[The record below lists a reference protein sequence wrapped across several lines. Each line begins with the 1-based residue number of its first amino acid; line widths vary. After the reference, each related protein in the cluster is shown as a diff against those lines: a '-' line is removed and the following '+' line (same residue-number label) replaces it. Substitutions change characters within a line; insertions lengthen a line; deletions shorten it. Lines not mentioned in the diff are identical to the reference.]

1 MGQTDKVRQTTT
13 RSKTQT
19 MTGIALFS
27 ALALVLN
34 LTHVQVPAPYL
45 PFLIYE
51 IWEIPIVACL
61 LIFGLSASLIASLI
75 NSLVLILVNPG
86 ALAAG
91 PLYNLIA
98 VAVTLFA
105 ISLGH
110 RISSGMKVSLPVEI
124 ALSTGLSILVRTSVM
139 SIVNYVLLPFPA
151 PLGFST
157 PDSYVVTILPVIA
170 FFNATIAL
178 YTVPLGYASV
188 KAIIRRIHFRMAY
201 PLPASVVK
209 K

>member
-1 MGQTDKVRQTTT
+1 MGQTDEVRQTTT
-13 RSKTQT
+13 RSKTQM

-34 LTHVQVPAPYL
+34 LAHVQVPAPYL

-61 LIFGLSASLIASLI
+61 LIFGLSASLVASLI

-110 RISSGMKVSLPVEI
+110 RFSSGMKVSLSVEI
-124 ALSTGLSILVRTSVM
+124 AFSTGLAILVRATVM
-139 SIVNYVLLPFPA
+139 SVVNYVLLP
-151 PLGFST
+151 LSC
-157 PDSYVVTILPVIA
+157 
-170 FFNATIAL
+170 ATWI
-178 YTVPLGYASV
+178 
-188 KAIIRRIHFRMAY
+188 
-201 PLPASVVK
+201 
-209 K
+209 